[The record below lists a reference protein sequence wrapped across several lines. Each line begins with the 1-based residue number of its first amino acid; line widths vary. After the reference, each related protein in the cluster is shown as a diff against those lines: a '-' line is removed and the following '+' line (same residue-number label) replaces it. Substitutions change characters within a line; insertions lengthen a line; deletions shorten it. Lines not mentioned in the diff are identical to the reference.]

1 VHDEVED
8 ARLEMIFTGMIVA
21 RDEDVGDLDV
31 D

>member
-8 ARLEMIFTGMIVA
+8 ARLEMILTGMIVA